1 MHEDE
6 ELGGPF
12 DVGEGAAAEFGVG
25 VAVGA
30 AGQAFVVDP
39 GFHSADFPDGFLP
52 HPAVG
57 VAEVVDHG
65 NESFPELLGAGDPY
79 GPEEGL
85 DFPGFS
91 PLLVV
96 AAVGFQGAHDWA
108 GSAFGAESQ
117 VDVEGWVAGGFC

>member
-1 MHEDE
+1 M
-6 ELGGPF
+6 GGPF
-12 DVGEGAAAEFGVG
+12 DVGEGAPAEFGVG

-30 AGQAFVVDP
+30 AGQSFVVDP
-39 GFHSADFPDGFLP
+39 CFHSADFPDGFLP

-65 NESFPELLGAGDPY
+65 DESFPELLGAGDPY
-79 GPEEGL
+79 SPEEGL

-96 AAVGFQGAHDWA
+96 ATVGFQGAHDWT

-117 VDVEGWVAGGFC
+117 VNVEGRVAGGFR